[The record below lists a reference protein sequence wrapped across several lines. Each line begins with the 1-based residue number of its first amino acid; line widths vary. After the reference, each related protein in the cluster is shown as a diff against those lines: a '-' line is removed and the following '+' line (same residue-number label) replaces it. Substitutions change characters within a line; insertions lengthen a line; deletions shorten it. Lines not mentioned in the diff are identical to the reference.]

1 MAKDKKPKGVQLDS
15 IPKGPLGHEITINL
29 DAQDDFVKQ
38 HGVDFI
44 HYKAIPS
51 PIGIKER
58 GDYRKIDAAD
68 VAASNGFIYKEA
80 GCFTARTVSNSKS
93 KNPIDGGLFDESTAR
108 LILPRFYNAA
118 EESENGNRI
127 HLAPGDRIFAKDVE
141 NKVPNYQRMT
151 YNPGGVD
158 IPQFPILFVEH
169 LMDSQG
175 DEYVFGRH
183 FTVTSEGNIRWIAGQ
198 KNPGIDND
206 TGKGRV
212 YGIRYLYNAHW
223 YILSIPNEVRL
234 GRATSGGTRSPQRMP
249 YHAVIQ
255 REYVYHNQV
264 NAAPENIKDKKTAR
278 TKEKPKES
286 VQEYTPIQV
295 NMNMVS
301 DED

>member
-1 MAKDKKPKGVQLDS
+1 MAKDKKPKGTQIDS

-29 DAQDDFVKQ
+29 DAQDDFVRQ

-58 GDYRKIDAAD
+58 GDYRKVDAAD

-80 GCFTARTVSNSKS
+80 GCFTGRTVSNSKS

-108 LILPRFYNAA
+108 LILPRFYNGA
-118 EESENGNRI
+118 EEGTDGERI

-158 IPQFPILFVEH
+158 IPQFPILVVEN

-175 DEYVFGRH
+175 VEYVFGRH
-183 FTVTSEGNIRWIAGQ
+183 FTVNADGNIKWLAGK
-198 KNPGIDND
+198 KNPGTDPD

-212 YGIRYLYNAHW
+212 YGIRYLYSAHW
-223 YILSIPNEVRL
+223 YILSLPNEVRL

-255 REYVYHNQV
+255 REYVYHNQA
-264 NAAPENIKDKKTAR
+264 NAAPEKIKDKATAR